1 MIDEWILSVY
11 STYNDHK
18 GWQVS
23 ITAIVKFYNVRNRAH
38 NMRLYHFLYEK
49 KEYNIFLFKME

>member
-23 ITAIVKFYNVRNRAH
+23 ITAIVKFYNVRNKAH
-38 NMRLYHFLYEK
+38 NMRLYHFLYE
-49 KEYNIFLFKME
+49 